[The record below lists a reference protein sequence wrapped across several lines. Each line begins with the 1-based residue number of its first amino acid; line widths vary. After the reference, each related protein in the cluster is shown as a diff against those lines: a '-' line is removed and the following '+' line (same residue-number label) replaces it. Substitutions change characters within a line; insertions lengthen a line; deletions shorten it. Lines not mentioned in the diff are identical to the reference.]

1 MLMARSGHKGI
12 SRIDHKKRNTHG
24 WYVRVTFQGT
34 THSKLFSDSVHGGE
48 EKALQRAI
56 RYRNKLEREVGRPR
70 TDRTVVSKVARSN
83 TGIQGVNRIWKGT
96 GEAYEVTWSPEP
108 NVIQRTSISIRK
120 HGEEEALKKA
130 IALRRK
136 VEKKIYGVALT
147 YPEPP
152 KQPKKRTK
160 L

>member
-1 MLMARSGHKGI
+1 
-12 SRIDHKKRNTHG
+12 
-24 WYVRVTFQGT
+24 
-34 THSKLFSDSVHGGE
+34 
-48 EKALQRAI
+48 
-56 RYRNKLEREVGRPR
+56 
-70 TDRTVVSKVARSN
+70 
-83 TGIQGVNRIWKGT
+83 
-96 GEAYEVTWSPEP
+96 VTWSPEP

-136 VEKKIYGVALT
+136 VEKKLYGAPLT